1 MAIIE
6 FNNRQQFDDYINKKI
21 EVPLG
26 TGTEGI
32 CYRGKDGKAYKVYS
46 KNRFREFYPINSLVT
61 QNELPLKYFAF
72 PETIFTLNGN
82 MEAYTS
88 MLVEQ
93 NLFDDEHL
101 TVKGIEDIDFD
112 DLIDAY
118 QRIQEE
124 AKILTERK
132 ILISDLPGNILFDG
146 KNLVAIDTCSY
157 EKEASF
163 DEFDSNEKRIDD
175 AIKGTF
181 NKLFEDEASEGLFV
195 YPNQAT
201 ISFLRDI
208 ENTFKPKAIQKVY
221 VNKNGAQ

>member
-6 FNNRQQFDDYINKKI
+6 FSNKQQFDAYINKKI

-46 KNRFREFYPINSLVT
+46 KNRFREFYPIDSLVT
-61 QNELPLKYFAF
+61 QSELPLKYFAF
-72 PETIFTLNGN
+72 PETIFTVNGN
-82 MEAYTS
+82 IEAYTS
-88 MLVEQ
+88 MLVGQ
-93 NLFDDEHL
+93 NLFDDEYL

-157 EKEASF
+157 EKGASF

-175 AIKGTF
+175 AIKATF
-181 NKLFEDEASEGLFV
+181 NKLFEDDASEGLFI
-195 YPNQAT
+195 YPNQDT
-201 ISFLRDI
+201 ISFLRDV
-208 ENTFKPKAIQKVY
+208 ETTFKSGTNEKICVNGKV
-221 VNKNGAQ
+221 K